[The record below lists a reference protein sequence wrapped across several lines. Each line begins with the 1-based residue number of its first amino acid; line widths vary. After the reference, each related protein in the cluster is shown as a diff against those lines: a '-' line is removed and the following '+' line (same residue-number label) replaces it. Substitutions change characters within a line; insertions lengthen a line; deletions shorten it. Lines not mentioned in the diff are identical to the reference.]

1 MSEPSEYELAAW
13 GNVLSF
19 KLRPISAAGQKTASS
34 VKDGVTKYVE
44 NHPQAKNVLEHGKRV
59 IAKTSDKVA
68 LGAKKVSDVVPSEL
82 KDWSGEALS
91 SLQTTLG
98 KWSRAGLSPK
108 RLVAIHKKRGNSVES
123 LLDIRKLDLA
133 AVENV
138 GVKSASWYYPA
149 LAFASGA
156 GASFVITGGELT
168 TVASAGAT
176 AAPSGGV
183 IAAALAG
190 DFAVLNAL
198 SSRAVGHYALL
209 YGYDPEEPAEKLF
222 IMSIVNAG
230 TAFSSG
236 AKALAMRDISNL
248 TQALVRGKTW
258 KELSKSAFGKMADE
272 FNKRFQSRI
281 TKAALGKALPFAGI
295 IVGGVF
301 NWATL
306 ERLTDVAQI
315 VYRRRFL
322 LEKYPDLANDDEV
335 FDIYEPSNPGEEVA
349 DEEISL
355 FDEIQEASKLSS
367 E

>member
-19 KLRPISAAGQKTASS
+19 KLRPLTAAGHKTASS
-34 VKDGVTKYVE
+34 VKDGVTNYLDK
-44 NHPQAKNVLEHGKRV
+44 HPQAKSVLESGQRV
-59 IAKTSDKVA
+59 IAKTSHKVTK
-68 LGAKKVSDVVPSEL
+68 GAKKVSNAVPEEL

-91 SLQTTLG
+91 SLQTTLS
-98 KWSRAGLSPK
+98 KLSRAGLSPK
-108 RLVAIHKKRGNSVES
+108 RLIAIHKRRGNSVES
-123 LLDIRKLDLA
+123 LLDIRKLDLS

-156 GASFVITGGELT
+156 GASFVITGGEIT
-168 TVASAGAT
+168 TVASAGA
-176 AAPSGGV
+176 AAGPSGGV

-209 YGYDPEEPAEKLF
+209 YGYDPEEPAEKLYM
-222 IMSIVNAG
+222 MSIVNAG
-230 TAFSSG
+230 TALSSG

-258 KELSKSAFGKMADE
+258 QELSKSALGRMADE
-272 FNKRFQSRI
+272 FNKRFHARI
-281 TKAALGKALPFAGI
+281 TKAALGKALPVAGI

-322 LEKYPDLANDDEV
+322 LEKYPHLASQELDFNL
-335 FDIYEPSNPGEEVA
+335 YEPSDSNADIA

-355 FDEIQEASKLSS
+355 LDALEDASKKDK